1 MAPRERGAFAGRAG
15 PTQAQDGRA
24 PDAEMRRRICELA
37 AQAAALLGEPAL
49 AAQPEPAPGQIAAL
63 LLERLRDQGDNSCAS
78 EHERHLAELAEIGTH
93 FEHRRDCLADVQDA
107 IGALAQITSP
117 TAMLEH
123 APRLLCAASE
133 LDVVLLSTI
142 ERGRLVARTA
152 CFRDRPDQGQA
163 ALRAL
168 ARTQIALEHPLLD
181 AEALRRRRATLV
193 ANARL
198 QARAHAEM
206 TRIMGWHSYVVAP
219 VTLGA
224 QRTAVLHAARNP
236 GRVEARHRDVLW
248 KFAVGLATAHES
260 AALRRRLR
268 RERWQMRQF
277 LDRLD
282 IRLAGVSEEAVRLGP
297 GRSRTRSPEVRPGRG
312 QAAGESVLAD
322 ILTRR
327 EIEIL
332 GLLAD
337 GLTNRAIADRLVVS
351 DGTVKF
357 HVHRILRKLRV
368 SNRAEAVSRYLM
380 LGRMRVRT
388 SEG

>member
-1 MAPRERGAFAGRAG
+1 MARGEPGVAPAG
-15 PTQAQDGRA
+15 
-24 PDAEMRRRICELA
+24 ELA
-37 AQAAALLGEPAL
+37 ARAALLLQQPAL
-49 AAQPEPAPGQIAAL
+49 AARPEPAPRELAAL
-63 LLERLRDQGDNSCAS
+63 LTERLRCQGDASCEAD
-78 EHERHLAELAEIGTH
+78 HERRLTELAEIDAH
-93 FEHRRDCLADVQDA
+93 FERRRDALAGVQNA

-142 ERGRLVARTA
+142 EQGRLIARTA
-152 CFRDRPDQGQA
+152 CFRDRPHQAQA
-163 ALRAL
+163 ALTAL
-168 ARTQIALEHPLLD
+168 ARTRIAVEHPLLD

-193 ANARL
+193 ADARL
-198 QARAHAEM
+198 QPRAHAEM
-206 TRIMGWHSYVVAP
+206 TRIMGWRSYVVAP
-219 VTLGA
+219 VALGP
-224 QRTAVLHAARNP
+224 QSTAVLHAARDR

-248 KFAVGLATAHES
+248 KFAAGLAQAHES

-268 RERWQMRQF
+268 SERWQMRQF

-282 IRLAGVSEEAVRLGP
+282 VRLAGLSEESVRLGP
-297 GRSRTRSPEVRPGRG
+297 PPAPTRSPARRPGYG
-312 QAAGESVLAD
+312 QASGESVLAD

-332 GLLAD
+332 QLLAE

-368 SNRAEAVSRYLM
+368 SNRAEAVSRYLT
-380 LGRMRVRT
+380 LARMRARAE
-388 SEG
+388 EG